1 MLYSYL
7 STPYQDEISVKINDL
22 RLFLSVVELGSFA
35 AAANAIDAPRA
46 LVSRRIGELETEL
59 GSKLF
64 TRTTRKLSLTS
75 TGENYYQ
82 QLMEIVPRLE
92 TLNESVKH
100 QRNTPTGSVKLGL
113 IGDADILAH
122 NLLQDFLNT
131 YPEITLETHIS
142 NSGYHDILT
151 HGLDACVHIGD
162 IKDSSFIAR
171 PLIRVCRKLYASPEY
186 IAAHGMPQCL
196 SDLDQHALL
205 ISRWLDGELENRWK
219 FNLGEYR
226 ASSRLISNSTHYIKH
241 AVLSGA
247 GISLLSELSVMEDV
261 ASGALVEVLPEHEIY
276 IDDAWLV
283 YPSRKGMTHATRLL
297 IDSIMN
303 EAERIKN
310 HRLSQNS

>member
-1 MLYSYL
+1 M
-7 STPYQDEISVKINDL
+7 KIKDL

-35 AAANAIDAPRA
+35 AAASAIDAPRA
-46 LVSRRIGELETEL
+46 LVSRRIGELEAEL

-92 TLNESVKH
+92 SLNESVRN

-113 IGDADILAH
+113 IGDADIIAH
-122 NLLQDFLNT
+122 NLLQDFLHT
-131 YPEITLETHIS
+131 YPQITLETHVS
-142 NSGYHDILT
+142 HSGYRDILT

-162 IKDSSFIAR
+162 IQDNSFIAR
-171 PLIRVCRKLYASPEY
+171 PLIRICRKLYASPDY
-186 IAAHGMPQCL
+186 IATNGAPVSL
-196 SDLDQHALL
+196 DDLDHHALI
-205 ISRWLDGELENRWK
+205 ISRWFNGELDNRWK
-219 FNLGEYR
+219 FNFGEYR
-226 ASSRLISNSTHYIKH
+226 AYSRLISNSSHYVKH
-241 AVLSGA
+241 AVLCGA
-247 GISLLSELSVMEDV
+247 GISLLSELSVIGELE
-261 ASGALVEVLPEHEIY
+261 SGSLVEVLPDHEVY

-303 EAERIKN
+303 EAERIKEAK
-310 HRLSQNS
+310 LS